1 MQCGRDFAGGQTT
14 LPRMNTDRHG
24 FFLPQMDTNRREWVY
39 YGGKK
44 TINSLTHQ
52 PMNDICENLSNLRN
66 LCAISAL
73 TGYKHPADK
82 KKERVALRFSL
93 FESVELRGIEPLTSA
108 LRTQRSPI

>member
-1 MQCGRDFAGGQTT
+1 
-14 LPRMNTDRHG
+14 
-24 FFLPQMDTNRREWVY
+24 MDTNRREWVY